1 MSFTHSDVDMGS
13 GGGGGGSGGVG
24 RHIILNHSPHD
35 YHASSNVTT
44 PTSTSP
50 LPTHCQGAAR
60 GEGVPSHLSPAPPNM
75 HSVIV
80 PNSAVLH
87 QQGTSPLC
95 NVGVTIAGGGEILLG
110 GAGGAG
116 GGGGGG
122 VEGAPAAGGGTGG
135 GSSLACTICG
145 DRATGK
151 HYGAHSCDGCKGFF
165 RRSVRKNHTYN
176 CRFNRSCTVD
186 RDKRNQCRYCRLR
199 KCIRSGMKKEAVQNE
214 RDRISTR
221 RPCYD
226 ETNTAGG
233 ITLAII
239 LSAEHLS
246 RQVSP
251 AVEEVNVMSK
261 KVAGVMDVCDSMKQQ
276 LLILV
281 EWAKYIPAFCDL
293 PLDDQVA
300 LLRAHAGE
308 HLLLGA
314 AWRSMRLQDM
324 ILLGNDC
331 VILRNSSE
339 MEISR
344 IGQRILDE
352 LIKPLRAV
360 QLDEHEYACIKA
372 IVFFD
377 PVIRGLRNVERVKML
392 RYQVQ
397 LLLEDYINDRQYE
410 SRGRFGEILLTLPA
424 LQSITWQMIE
434 QIQFAKLFGVAR
446 IDNLLQEMLL
456 GGATGEGVNG
466 VSGSSGGGYG
476 GGDGGIGIG
485 VPAPPPGGVGL
496 PIPLGAAT
504 AAGGGL
510 AMGLNATGDTTHVST
525 SSPAPAHEQQSSQPC
540 VPSSSSSSSSCASGE
555 MSNGHLGVIT
565 REAIKALLS
574 ATQTKA
580 DLISDFS
587 VDCGNLLRSFSS
599 VCLTYKQPLSERH
612 KRGTEAKGVTSFDD
626 TNNDFHPRPLHALL
640 VEQNEDPML
649 PPKNAFQLIKT
660 QWIGRRIRRSHRNVN
675 GYDECCPQST
685 KNCTVY
691 EVAEYCDSLRPPY
704 RELLASRNRQ

>member
-1 MSFTHSDVDMGS
+1 MSVSRYDVDMGS
-13 GGGGGGSGGVG
+13 GGGGGGGGHVSVLSPSPQAYHTTSPPLASSHTYTTNSNSGG
-24 RHIILNHSPHD
+24 
-35 YHASSNVTT
+35 
-44 PTSTSP
+44 
-50 LPTHCQGAAR
+50 AA
-60 GEGVPSHLSPAPPNM
+60 LSPPPPSTPMPAPAT

-87 QQGTSPLC
+87 QQGSSTSLC
-95 NVGVTIAGGGEILLG
+95 GVGVSIVGGGEMVMT
-110 GAGGAG
+110 
-116 GGGGGG
+116 G
-122 VEGAPAAGGGTGG
+122 VMT
-135 GSSLACTICG
+135 LACAICG

-176 CRFNRSCTVD
+176 CRFTRSCTVD
-186 RDKRNQCRYCRLR
+186 KDKRNQCRYCRLR
-199 KCIRSGMKKEAVQNE
+199 KCIRAGMKKEAVQNE

-221 RPCYD
+221 RPSYD
-226 ETNTAGG
+226 EPGGPTA
-233 ITLAII
+233 ITLSTIVN
-239 LSAEHLS
+239 AEHLS
-246 RQVSP
+246 RQFSP
-251 AVEEVNVMSK
+251 AVGDVSMMNK

-293 PLDDQVA
+293 ILDDQVA

-314 AWRSMRLQDM
+314 AWRSMNIQDM

-331 VILRNSSE
+331 VILRNSSAE
-339 MEISR
+339 MELSR
-344 IGQRILDE
+344 IGQRIMDE
-352 LIKPLRAV
+352 LIRPLRGV
-360 QLDEHEYACIKA
+360 QVDEHEYACLKA

-377 PVIRGLRNVERVKML
+377 PVIRGLRNVERVKAL

-456 GGATGEGVNG
+456 GGANGDAVNG
-466 VSGSSGGGYG
+466 VSTGSGGGYG

-504 AAGGGL
+504 AAGGGV
-510 AMGLNATGDTTHVST
+510 AMGMNT
-525 SSPAPAHEQQSSQPC
+525 
-540 VPSSSSSSSSCASGE
+540 SGE
-555 MSNGHLGVIT
+555 ATQMPTSPHASQCLSSYNNSEGTNGHSGVIT
-565 REAIKALLS
+565 RDTTKDHGQHRMERTFKQEATDS
-574 ATQTKA
+574 NY
-580 DLISDFS
+580 DL
-587 VDCGNLLRSFSS
+587 
-599 VCLTYKQPLSERH
+599 
-612 KRGTEAKGVTSFDD
+612 
-626 TNNDFHPRPLHALL
+626 
-640 VEQNEDPML
+640 
-649 PPKNAFQLIKT
+649 
-660 QWIGRRIRRSHRNVN
+660 
-675 GYDECCPQST
+675 
-685 KNCTVY
+685 
-691 EVAEYCDSLRPPY
+691 
-704 RELLASRNRQ
+704 

>member
-1 MSFTHSDVDMGS
+1 MS
-13 GGGGGGSGGVG
+13 
-24 RHIILNHSPHD
+24 
-35 YHASSNVTT
+35 
-44 PTSTSP
+44 
-50 LPTHCQGAAR
+50 
-60 GEGVPSHLSPAPPNM
+60 
-75 HSVIV
+75 
-80 PNSAVLH
+80 
-87 QQGTSPLC
+87 
-95 NVGVTIAGGGEILLG
+95 
-110 GAGGAG
+110 
-116 GGGGGG
+116 
-122 VEGAPAAGGGTGG
+122 
-135 GSSLACTICG
+135 CTICG

-226 ETNTAGG
+226 ESGNSGG
-233 ITLAII
+233 INLATI

-246 RQVSP
+246 RQFSP

-293 PLDDQVA
+293 TLDDQVA

-331 VILRNSSE
+331 VILKNSAE

-344 IGQRILDE
+344 IGQRVLEE

-424 LQSITWQMIE
+424 LQSVTWQMIE

-456 GGATGEGVNG
+456 GGANGEGVNG
-466 VSGSSGGGYG
+466 VSGSSGGYG

-510 AMGLNATGDTTHVST
+510 AMGMSTAGDGTQVST
-525 SSPAPAHEQQSSQPC
+525 ASPIPHQNQLPSQPGLPTASSPCGSQE
-540 VPSSSSSSSSCASGE
+540 SANS
-555 MSNGHLGVIT
+555 HLGVIT
-565 REAIKALLS
+565 RDAGKVNRTFKEEVMDA
-574 ATQTKA
+574 AT
-580 DLISDFS
+580 
-587 VDCGNLLRSFSS
+587 C
-599 VCLTYKQPLSERH
+599 
-612 KRGTEAKGVTSFDD
+612 
-626 TNNDFHPRPLHALL
+626 
-640 VEQNEDPML
+640 
-649 PPKNAFQLIKT
+649 
-660 QWIGRRIRRSHRNVN
+660 
-675 GYDECCPQST
+675 
-685 KNCTVY
+685 
-691 EVAEYCDSLRPPY
+691 
-704 RELLASRNRQ
+704 

>member
-1 MSFTHSDVDMGS
+1 MCSVTSHFSLLLAGSDG
-13 GGGGGGSGGVG
+13 
-24 RHIILNHSPHD
+24 L
-35 YHASSNVTT
+35 AC
-44 PTSTSP
+44 
-50 LPTHCQGAAR
+50 LCQGGAR
-60 GEGVPSHLSPAPPNM
+60 GDGVPSHLSPAPPNM

-110 GAGGAG
+110 GAGGGGGGGGEVAPAG
-116 GGGGGG
+116 GGGGGS
-122 VEGAPAAGGGTGG
+122 T
-135 GSSLACTICG
+135 LACTICG

-226 ETNTAGG
+226 ETNNAGG
-233 ITLAII
+233 ITLAIV

-246 RQVSP
+246 RQFSP

-352 LIKPLRAV
+352 LIRPLRTV

-510 AMGLNATGDTTHVST
+510 AMGLNTTGDTTQGST
-525 SSPAPAHEQQSSQPC
+525 SSPAPPPHEHQSPQPC
-540 VPSSSSSSSSCASGE
+540 IPSSSPCASGE

-565 REAIKALLS
+565 RDAIKVR
-574 ATQTKA
+574 T
-580 DLISDFS
+580 F
-587 VDCGNLLRSFSS
+587 
-599 VCLTYKQPLSERH
+599 KQE
-612 KRGTEAKGVTSFDD
+612 V
-626 TNNDFHPRPLHALL
+626 ND
-640 VEQNEDPML
+640 
-649 PPKNAFQLIKT
+649 
-660 QWIGRRIRRSHRNVN
+660 
-675 GYDECCPQST
+675 
-685 KNCTVY
+685 
-691 EVAEYCDSLRPPY
+691 
-704 RELLASRNRQ
+704 ASC